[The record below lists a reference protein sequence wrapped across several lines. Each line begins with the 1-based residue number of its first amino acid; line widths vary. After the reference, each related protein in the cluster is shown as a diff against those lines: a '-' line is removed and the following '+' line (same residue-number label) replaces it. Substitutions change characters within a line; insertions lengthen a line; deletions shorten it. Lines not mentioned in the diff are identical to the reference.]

1 MWGFAPFPPREWLL
15 RRLVTGE
22 DVNHS
27 YAGLPGLWPDVL
39 NLPTGS
45 GKTAAL
51 DIALFH
57 LALEAAHGA
66 GRRAPMRIAFVVD
79 RRLVVDDVFQRPK
92 TLEHK
97 LHSAVSEPTAA
108 DPTVLKVARAL
119 SELAGSNQPLLV
131 RSLRGGAPLEDD
143 WARTPVQP
151 TILCSTVDQVG
162 SRLLFRGY
170 GVSDRMKPIHAG
182 LLGSDCLILLD
193 EAHLSEPFR
202 QTLKEVESL
211 RGHDRE
217 RAPFGFAVLTATPA
231 IKPERPFELS
241 QADRMHPVLC
251 SRLEAKKKAQLVEV
265 SGKAAD
271 GAEIRRVEAVSVQAK
286 MVLNTLRGS
295 GIEQPAVG
303 VVLNRVARARAVFER
318 LEAQLDGD
326 AEVVLLIGPARSV
339 DRAKHAA
346 DLDPIRTRQL
356 GAPRTLTK
364 ALMVVATQT
373 VEVGVDIDFD
383 GLVTEAA
390 PLDALRQRFGRL
402 NRAGRPI
409 TSEAAILAHKED
421 ISNKASDAVY
431 GDRTA
436 KTWAALQELAA
447 VAGGLVNFGVAA
459 LQGHIGDDRAA
470 ALCALTADAPVLL
483 PAYADMWSHTWPIPN
498 ADPDVGLFLHGPNR
512 SPASA
517 RIIWRADFEDTDLAA
532 AKQDA
537 GRRER
542 LTKLLELVP
551 PRSGEAIEVP
561 LWAVRAFLEDRR
573 GLLADLSDVSEQ
585 EPADSEGTG
594 GLLSL
599 CCAGV
604 DSERTRVVQ
613 PHELQSGDL
622 VVVPAAYGGC
632 DKWGWNPG
640 SSDPVID
647 VADEAAQP
655 YAGRRYAVRLT
666 GALIAQELADQ
677 RVDEQYELNREWGS
691 RLAAILA
698 REDDPAAIAEAV
710 LELSPPSA
718 IRTQLA
724 ALQHARGRRGRS
736 LGCQFPYATG
746 RPPMGVV
753 LLAPLGLKSA
763 TEVETSVSVT
773 ESDELGSNPGYE
785 QLLDEHIDDVVK
797 QATDFCARAGLS
809 EERTRD
815 LRLAALFHDVG
826 KADPRF
832 QAWLVGGN
840 PFGWDERHIL
850 AKSGA
855 AIPPGARASAHL
867 PDRWRHEALS
877 VRLAMLHPKLSEAA
891 DPALVLWLI
900 GTHHGFGRPLFPHAD
915 PLDTRTR

>member
-1 MWGFAPFPPREWLL
+1 MSAGGLALTDYVPFFQAMWGFAPFPWQERLL

-22 DVNHS
+22 DTNHN
-27 YAGLPGLWPDVL
+27 YAGVLGLWPDVL

-66 GRRAPMRIAFVVD
+66 RRRAPMRIAFVVD
-79 RRLVVDDVFQRPK
+79 RRLVVDDVFHHAK
-92 TLEHK
+92 ALESR
-97 LHSAVSEPTAA
+97 LRGAVTEPATA
-108 DPTVLKVARAL
+108 DPALLRVARAL
-119 SELAGSNQPLLV
+119 GELGGSNRPLLV

-211 RGHDRE
+211 RGPDDE

-241 QADRMHPVLC
+241 QPDRVHPVLS
-251 SRLEAKKKAQLVEV
+251 SRLEAGKNARLVEIP
-265 SGKAAD
+265 GKAGEGTETRRIEAIAD
-271 GAEIRRVEAVSVQAK
+271 QAK
-286 MVLNTLRGS
+286 VVLSTLRSS
-295 GIEQPAVG
+295 GIAQPAVG
-303 VVLNRVARARAVFER
+303 VVLNRVARARAVFDR

-326 AEVVLLIGPARSV
+326 AEVILLIGPARSA

-356 GAPRTLTK
+356 SAPRTLTK
-364 ALMVVATQT
+364 ALVVVATQT

-421 ISNKASDAVY
+421 ISSKANDAVY
-431 GDRTA
+431 GDRIAT
-436 KTWAALQELAA
+436 TWSALQELAA
-447 VAGGLVNFGVAA
+447 SAGGLVDFGVTA
-459 LQGHIGDDRAA
+459 LQGRIGDDHAA
-470 ALCALTADAPVLL
+470 ALSAPTADAPVLL
-483 PAYADMWSHTWPIPN
+483 PAYAELWSHTWPIPN
-498 ADPDVGLFLHGPNR
+498 ADPDVALFLHGANR

-517 RIIWRADFEDTDLAA
+517 RIIWRADIEEKDLAA
-532 AKQDA
+532 ARQDA
-537 GRRER
+537 EHRECLVR
-542 LTKLLELVP
+542 LLDLVP
-551 PRSGEAIEVP
+551 PRSGEAVEVP

-573 GLLADLSDVSEQ
+573 DLLADLSDVSEQ
-585 EPADSEGTG
+585 EPDDAERTG
-594 GLLSL
+594 GFLSL
-599 CCAGV
+599 CYAGI
-604 DSERTRVVQ
+604 DSERTRVVE

-632 DKWGWNPG
+632 DKWGWKPG
-640 SSDPVID
+640 SSDRVID

-666 GALIAQELADQ
+666 GALIAQELAAQ
-677 RVDEQYELNREWGS
+677 SLDEQLEVEREWGS

-698 REDDPAAIAEAV
+698 REDDPAAIADAV

-718 IRTQLA
+718 IRSQLA
-724 ALQHARGRRGRS
+724 ALEHAKGRRGRS
-736 LGCQFPYATG
+736 LRCEFPYATG
-746 RPPMGVV
+746 QPPTGVV
-753 LLAPLGLKSA
+753 LLAPMGLKSA
-763 TEVETSVSVT
+763 TEVEASVSST

-785 QLLDEHIDDVVK
+785 QLLDEHTDAVVELV
-797 QATDFCARAGLS
+797 TDFCARAGLS
-809 EERTRD
+809 EGHTRD

-832 QAWLVGGN
+832 QAWLAGGN
-840 PFGWDERHIL
+840 PFGWDEQHIL

-855 AIPPGARASAHL
+855 AMKSRTPARQAS
-867 PDRWRHEALS
+867 S
-877 VRLAMLHPKLSEAA
+877 Q
-891 DPALVLWLI
+891 
-900 GTHHGFGRPLFPHAD
+900 HG
-915 PLDTRTR
+915 